1 MKVGVFN
8 ALVAVPSDATH
19 ITANL
24 AIELERLLAPWREG
38 RFDWYAIGV
47 TDWHFA
53 AYLHPQSG
61 WMDSESCSPL
71 DPETMHIP
79 SGYSVVPIRCHG

>member
-1 MKVGVFN
+1 MGTFN
-8 ALVAVPSDATH
+8 ALVAVKSDATH
-19 ITANL
+19 IEANL
-24 AIELERLLAPWREG
+24 AIELERLLTPWKEG

-61 WMDSESCSPL
+61 WLDDEEHSPV
-71 DPETMHIP
+71 DPATMHIP

>member
-1 MKVGVFN
+1 MGVFN
-8 ALVAVPSDATH
+8 ALVAVKSDATF
-19 ITANL
+19 IESNL
-24 AIELERLLAPWREG
+24 SIELEHLLAPWKSG

-53 AYLHPQSG
+53 AYLHPQEG
-61 WMDSESCSPL
+61 WMDNEPHSPL

-79 SGYSVVPIRCHG
+79 SGYAAVPIRCHE